1 MLPDTGWEGALTFAE
16 RIRRRVDETTFSS
29 ARASMRITIS
39 VGVALAR
46 GTDPVSAAT
55 LMQEADQSLYKAKSG
70 GRNRV
75 FA

>member
-1 MLPDTGWEGALTFAE
+1 
-16 RIRRRVDETTFSS
+16 
-29 ARASMRITIS
+29 MRITIS